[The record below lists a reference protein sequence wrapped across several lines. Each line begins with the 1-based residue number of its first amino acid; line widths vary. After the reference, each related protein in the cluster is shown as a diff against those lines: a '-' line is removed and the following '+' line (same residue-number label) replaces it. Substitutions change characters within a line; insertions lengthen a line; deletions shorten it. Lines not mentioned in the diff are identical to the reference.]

1 MAALVAHGSS
11 QTTGQIG
18 AAATGLHHSHGEY
31 QIQDAS
37 LTYTT
42 ACGNAA
48 SLTN

>member
-1 MAALVAHGSS
+1 MDAPEAYGSS
-11 QTTGQIG
+11 WATGQIG

-42 ACGNAA
+42 ACGNVA